1 MLFYG
6 PEKKVQVT
14 GNDKKKQIYSI
25 FQTREFHYKGETYQP
40 VKFDKG
46 YTFMKTIKS
55 GYLSL
60 YAFQFENQVNYDGL
74 LLVKKDGSR
83 LEVPNLTFKKNMVK
97 FLEDCEDVSARIENG
112 ELSKKKIDTIVDEY
126 NACVNKRTAE
136 RSQILSQK
144 AEANKKI
151 SSWDELENQVK
162 AAQDFEGKPDALEM
176 IGEIKGKI
184 RRQEKVP
191 NFMIEGLKKSLSKS
205 DLTPTLDKA
214 LAEIQN

>member
-1 MLFYG
+1 
-6 PEKKVQVT
+6 
-14 GNDKKKQIYSI
+14 
-25 FQTREFHYKGETYQP
+25 
-40 VKFDKG
+40 
-46 YTFMKTIKS
+46 MKTIKS

-74 LLVKKDGSR
+74 LLLKKDGSR

-126 NACVNKRTAE
+126 NACINKRTAE

-162 AAQDFEGKPDALEM
+162 AAQDFEGKPDAIEM